1 MTLRTPIK
9 MLAAGIAAACLAG
22 VAQAADIKFGFA
34 APLTGPQSHYGEDM
48 QNGLTLA
55 LEEANQKGVTVGGKP
70 AKFVL
75 VSRDDQAD
83 PRVAVQVAQQLVDQ
97 EVNGILGHFNS
108 GTTIPRRASTMT
120 RACRRSPWRPRPN
133 IPTSSTRRPSA

>member
-9 MLAAGIAAACLAG
+9 LLAAGIAAACLTS

-55 LEEANQKGVTVGGKP
+55 LEEANQKGVKVDGKP
-70 AKFVL
+70 VKFVL

-83 PRVAVQVAQQLVDQ
+83 ARVAVQVAQQLVD
-97 EVNGILGHFNS
+97 EDVNGILGHFNS
-108 GTTIPRRASTMT
+108 GTT
-120 RACRRSPWRPRPN
+120 
-133 IPTSSTRRPSA
+133 